1 MTIPITSNV
10 VDDGAVVG
18 SILSSDLDE
27 NVENSNRATRQ
38 TSQGNRSNSNGNN
51 NDDNGGGDNDNDNDD
66 HTNISNKKVY
76 AVSLRWE
83 AEQRRRR
90 RQKKQP
96 RQPSSVSATS
106 TPITERRNHHRRCK
120 SSSDT
125 NNNSSNGVNDAT
137 SPMSIIE
144 IFNTIFC
151 CCARRR
157 VGSMFFLLE
166 RSNDGSPIIV
176 AGPCWPFCTFIT
188 TPLILGISGLVGYF
202 MIYTTTEDLLPWWV
216 GVIYFIIMVFVL
228 IALFCTSCRDPG
240 LLERVTDDVAAT
252 NDGWL
257 WNEQVGSYRPPGAMY
272 CRECKALVYDYD
284 HVCPWTGTAI
294 GKGNM
299 RQFKVFVLS
308 VNILCYFSVGLVL
321 WRVFWAISD

>member
-1 MTIPITSNV
+1 MTIPTPNSHAD
-10 VDDGAVVG
+10 DDGDVI
-18 SILSSDLDE
+18 SISSDL
-27 NVENSNRATRQ
+27 VEDVEDNIRATRHQ
-38 TSQGNRSNSNGNN
+38 NSRSNRSSNNNSNNDENRGGD
-51 NDDNGGGDNDNDNDD
+51 DDNDYTGP
-66 HTNISNKKVY
+66 TNKKVY

-83 AEQRRRR
+83 AEQKQRR
-90 RQKKQP
+90 RQKQP
-96 RQPSSVSATS
+96 RQPAAAG
-106 TPITERRNHHRRCK
+106 PITEQRRKHRRCK
-120 SSSDT
+120 SDNT
-125 NNNSSNGVNDAT
+125 NSNGVNDAT

-151 CCARRR
+151 CCARR

-166 RSNDGSPIIV
+166 SNDGSPIIV

-188 TPLILGISGLVGYF
+188 TPLILGISALVGYY
-202 MIYTTTEDLLPWWV
+202 MIYDTDLPWWV
-216 GVIYFIIMVFVL
+216 GVIYFTIMLFVL
-228 IALFCTSCRDPG
+228 IVLFCTSCRDPG
-240 LLERVTDDVAAT
+240 LLERVTDDEAAT
-252 NDGWL
+252 NGWL

>member
-1 MTIPITSNV
+1 MTIPTTSNV
-10 VDDGAVVG
+10 VDDGG
-18 SILSSDLDE
+18 NTISSDIDE
-27 NVENSNRATRQ
+27 NVENNNRATRQ
-38 TSQGNRSNSNGNN
+38 TSRGNRSNSNGNDN
-51 NDDNGGGDNDNDNDD
+51 DNGGGDNE
-66 HTNISNKKVY
+66 NKKVY

-83 AEQRRRR
+83 DEQRRRR
-90 RQKKQP
+90 RQQQQP
-96 RQPSSVSATS
+96 RQPSSASATS
-106 TPITERRNHHRRCK
+106 TPITERKHRRCK
-120 SSSDT
+120 RSD
-125 NNNSSNGVNDAT
+125 NNNNNGGVNDAT

-151 CCARRR
+151 CCARR

-166 RSNDGSPIIV
+166 SNDGSPIIV

-202 MIYTTTEDLLPWWV
+202 MIYTTDLPWWV
-216 GVIYFIIMVFVL
+216 GVIYFIIMIFVL
-228 IALFCTSCRDPG
+228 IVLLCTSCRDPG
-240 LLERVTDDVAAT
+240 LLERVTDDEAAT
-252 NDGWL
+252 NGWL

>member
-1 MTIPITSNV
+1 MTIPTTSNV
-10 VDDGAVVG
+10 VDDGG
-18 SILSSDLDE
+18 NTISSDIDE
-27 NVENSNRATRQ
+27 NVENNNRATRQ
-38 TSQGNRSNSNGNN
+38 TSRGNRSNSNGNDN
-51 NDDNGGGDNDNDNDD
+51 DNGGGDNDNYDNEP
-66 HTNISNKKVY
+66 NKKVY

-83 AEQRRRR
+83 DEQRRRR
-90 RQKKQP
+90 RQQQQP
-96 RQPSSVSATS
+96 RQPSSASATS
-106 TPITERRNHHRRCK
+106 TPITERKHRRCK
-120 SSSDT
+120 RSD
-125 NNNSSNGVNDAT
+125 NNNNNGGVNDAT

-151 CCARRR
+151 CCARR

-166 RSNDGSPIIV
+166 SNDGSPIIV

-202 MIYTTTEDLLPWWV
+202 MIYTTDLPWWV
-216 GVIYFIIMVFVL
+216 GVIYFIIMIFVL
-228 IALFCTSCRDPG
+228 IVLLCTSCRDPG
-240 LLERVTDDVAAT
+240 LLERVTDDEAAT
-252 NDGWL
+252 NGWL

>member
-1 MTIPITSNV
+1 MTIPTTSHV

-18 SILSSDLDE
+18 STSSDLDE
-27 NVENSNRATRQ
+27 NVENNNRATRQ
-38 TSQGNRSNSNGNN
+38 TSRGNRSNSNGNDN
-51 NDDNGGGDNDNDNDD
+51 DNGGGDNDNYDNEP
-66 HTNISNKKVY
+66 ISNKKVY

-83 AEQRRRR
+83 DEQRRRR
-90 RQKKQP
+90 RQKQQP
-96 RQPSSVSATS
+96 RHPSSASATS
-106 TPITERRNHHRRCK
+106 TPITERKHRRCK
-120 SSSDT
+120 SD
-125 NNNSSNGVNDAT
+125 NNNSNGVVNDAT

-151 CCARRR
+151 CCARR

-166 RSNDGSPIIV
+166 SNDGSPIIV

-202 MIYTTTEDLLPWWV
+202 MIYTTDLPWWV
-216 GVIYFIIMVFVL
+216 GVIYFIIMIFVL
-228 IALFCTSCRDPG
+228 IVLFCTSCRDPG
-240 LLERVTDDVAAT
+240 LLERVTDDEAAT
-252 NDGWL
+252 NGWL

>member
-1 MTIPITSNV
+1 MTIPTTSNV
-10 VDDGAVVG
+10 VDDGAFVG
-18 SILSSDLDE
+18 SISSDLDE
-27 NVENSNRATRQ
+27 NVENNNRAPRQ
-38 TSQGNRSNSNGNN
+38 TSPGNRSNSNGNN
-51 NDDNGGGDNDNDNDD
+51 NDNNGGGDNDPP
-66 HTNISNKKVY
+66 ISNKKVY

-83 AEQRRRR
+83 AEQRQRR
-90 RQKKQP
+90 RQKQQP

-106 TPITERRNHHRRCK
+106 TPITERKHRRCK
-120 SSSDT
+120 KD
-125 NNNSSNGVNDAT
+125 NNNSNGVNDAT

-151 CCARRR
+151 CCARR

-166 RSNDGSPIIV
+166 SNDGSPIIV

-188 TPLILGISGLVGYF
+188 TPIILGVSGLVGYF
-202 MIYTTTEDLLPWWV
+202 MIYTTDLPWWI
-216 GVIYFIIMVFVL
+216 GVIYFIIMIFVL
-228 IALFCTSCRDPG
+228 IVLFCTSCRDPG
-240 LLERVTDDVAAT
+240 LLERVTDVEAAT
-252 NDGWL
+252 NGWL
-257 WNEQVGSYRPPGAMY
+257 WNEQVGSYRPPAAMY